1 MTSNIMPIVESEDAQ
16 TSQYLPKD
24 SEILPENFLYPVQS
38 HVKEK
43 SVIFD
48 SLDMMA
54 KRYNTVF
61 PMLMGES
68 SPLFNADPFSPLTS
82 YKQKNRHYWSEEEIK
97 KLSMDNFGFDCFDP
111 EGIRVVVCPYEH
123 SFNLFNAQ
131 GELRD
136 DYYIGR
142 VIKIGKQAFS
152 TEKFIAGPPC
162 TFNDFVHFK
171 SMNVL
176 TSKPMNGKVVCVVED
191 VAILGLIE
199 DPAQYYKTKDYDE
212 SNMKGIE
219 LQIRD
224 LETIE
229 KSRG

>member
-1 MTSNIMPIVESEDAQ
+1 MTSKTLKDENYTPGL
-16 TSQYLPKD
+16 LPKD
-24 SEILPENFLYPVQS
+24 SNILPSNFLYPVQD
-38 HVKEK
+38 HVAEK
-43 SVIFD
+43 SIIFD
-48 SLDMMA
+48 CLDMMA
-54 KRYNTVF
+54 KRFNTAF
-61 PMLMGES
+61 PMLMGKD
-68 SPLFNADPFSPLTS
+68 SPLFNPDPFSPLTS
-82 YKQKNRHYWSEEEIK
+82 YKQKNRHYWSEEDIK

-111 EGIRVVVCPYEH
+111 EGIRIVICPYEH
-123 SFNLFNAQ
+123 TFNLYNAQ

-199 DPAQYYKTKDYDE
+199 DPAQYYKTKDFDE
-212 SNMKGIE
+212 SNMRGIE
-219 LQIRD
+219 LQIKELD
-224 LETIE
+224 QLE
-229 KSRG
+229 KYRG

>member
-1 MTSNIMPIVESEDAQ
+1 MITNLDNVPSSFQ
-16 TSQYLPKD
+16 QYLPQD
-24 SEILPENFLYPVQS
+24 SSLLPPNFLYPVQD

-43 SVIFD
+43 SVIFEC
-48 SLDMMA
+48 LDMMD
-54 KRYNTVF
+54 KRFNTVF
-61 PMLMGES
+61 PMLMGKD
-68 SPLFNADPFSPLTS
+68 SPLFNPDPFSPLAS
-82 YKQKNRHYWSEEEIK
+82 YKQKNRHFWTEEDIK
-97 KLSMDNFGFDCFDP
+97 QLSMDNFGFDCFDP
-111 EGIRVVVCPYEH
+111 EGIRIVVCPYEH

-162 TFNDFVHFK
+162 TFNDFIHFK
-171 SMNVL
+171 AMNVL

-191 VAILGLIE
+191 VAVLGLIE

-212 SNMKGIE
+212 GNMRGIE

-224 LETIE
+224 LDLTAN
-229 KSRG
+229 S